1 MSQRLRPNS
10 LRGIVPLHHPAD
22 RKRRLRGPAACRSV
36 LFQPEEQRTRPRRA
50 GDLSRDRGQ
59 RAVLHAQPGEAA
71 IENHDFVGSTLPF
84 AYQPG
89 AGLQLRAE
97 TFRSPSGLL
106 QLRCDLA
113 QLALRL
119 QAETAQSNF
128 LHSVCDRPDHQLTAE
143 MRGNIGFVET
153 APLLAKLVD
162 VELGEARSRLPAGIL
177 VSGGHGRHRS
187 GAVSARASR
196 YTDWPVAS
204 LLRVTSRPAWRR
216 PVMAA
221 RTVCGSQPS
230 RCPISAIDAPSG
242 RSSMPIS
249 SARFVLARGRS
260 TPDALAPS
268 DGGLDCEAGGSGG
281 GVVFSD
287 SSMLSEAPSGA

>member
-1 MSQRLRPNS
+1 MAQRLRPNS

-50 GDLSRDRGQ
+50 GNLSRDRGQ
-59 RAVLHAQPGEAA
+59 RFAPGALPREAV
-71 IENHDFVGSTLPF
+71 IEGYDLVSSPLPL
-84 AYQPG
+84 AHQPG
-89 AGLQLRAE
+89 ARLQLRAE

-113 QLALRL
+113 QLTLRL
-119 QAETAQSNF
+119 QAETAQCNF
-128 LHSVCDRPDHQLTAE
+128 LHPVCDRPDHQLTAE

-162 VELGEARSRLPAGIL
+162 VELGEAREPLPAGIL

-187 GAVSARASR
+187 GAVSARVSR

-204 LLRVTSRPAWRR
+204 LLRVTSRPA
-216 PVMAA
+216 
-221 RTVCGSQPS
+221 
-230 RCPISAIDAPSG
+230 
-242 RSSMPIS
+242 
-249 SARFVLARGRS
+249 
-260 TPDALAPS
+260 
-268 DGGLDCEAGGSGG
+268 
-281 GVVFSD
+281 
-287 SSMLSEAPSGA
+287 

>member
-1 MSQRLRPNS
+1 MLKH
-10 LRGIVPLHHPAD
+10 I
-22 RKRRLRGPAACRSV
+22 
-36 LFQPEEQRTRPRRA
+36 
-50 GDLSRDRGQ
+50 
-59 RAVLHAQPGEAA
+59 
-71 IENHDFVGSTLPF
+71 
-84 AYQPG
+84 
-89 AGLQLRAE
+89 QLRAE

-128 LHSVCDRPDHQLTAE
+128 LHPVCDRPDHQLTAE

-162 VELGEARSRLPAGIL
+162 VELGEARERLPAGIL
-177 VSGGHGRHRS
+177 VSGGHGRHLS

-204 LLRVTSRPAWRR
+204 LLRITSRPAWRR
-216 PVMAA
+216 PVNAA

-230 RCPISAIDAPSG
+230 RCPISATDAPSG
-242 RSSMPIS
+242 CSSMPIS
-249 SARFVLARGRS
+249 IARFVRADGSEPTCSPRRYRSLRGFLLACGVACWPS
-260 TPDALAPS
+260 SSSSGSASPFAMLAPPQARRS
-268 DGGLDCEAGGSGG
+268 EPGGWRPRRAVDMDSNACRAGEVERKVWWGN
-281 GVVFSD
+281 D
-287 SSMLSEAPSGA
+287 